1 MKREADE
8 GVTVDV
14 EIGPVMT
21 DVTTRELKSTQ
32 IAFEVSY
39 SVFKVDSNGIKLNT
53 GINNR

>member
-14 EIGPVMT
+14 EIGPVRT